1 MSEASQAPEIHQGAQ
16 ARPAALFRALEKCLR
31 APQDALARFVPDELN
46 LFMHLG
52 AAANTSLI
60 ISAASGILLLFFYVP
75 AVDQAYDSLT
85 GPVALFI
92 RTLHR
97 YSSDA
102 CMLLVLLHVLK
113 TFAQARFVGARW
125 LAWFTGLLLLFTLWI
140 DGWLGYWMLWDE
152 SGAETAK
159 MTAAMVDR
167 LGLFSNPLSRGFA
180 SHGSLNS
187 LLFFVV
193 FFCHIAIPLLL
204 AAGIWL
210 HLLRIN
216 KPRLLTN
223 RPLTL
228 ALVLSLLVVSL
239 IFSAPANGEADL
251 GKITGQYVLDPWY
264 QLPLLLYERAGE
276 GVLWL
281 AALFAS
287 LALIAVPW
295 VFGRRRRAPAKVN
308 SERCTGC
315 EQCVKDCP
323 FGANAMIQ
331 LNGRKVSSIDPDKCT
346 SCGICVGSCS
356 PAAIVLPELPLA
368 DVREKIDRWY
378 DGSSHD
384 ELIFLCREACVVAPE
399 SISAEGTHTELPGVR
414 IIEVPCAG
422 FVHPEL
428 VQRAQRRGANRV
440 TVAACGADPQFRLGA
455 RWTLDRLSGKRDPG
469 DKIRLPAPEKF
480 NLLRLSAFGL
490 SELKR
495 STAVKPARSRAH
507 WVAGGAVWLAL
518 VLLCALSGWITV
530 SPARVPESE
539 LVMTFLHSGEVLSD
553 SAQRAGND
561 VAPHMRG
568 AQTSLAKRAPVAM
581 RVLID
586 GKEVLNQSYAPS
598 GLSDNG
604 PSSAIERIAVVP
616 GEHLIRIELN
626 DTGIEGPW
634 KLHDSRVVKFSQG
647 QRHVVRFETGRGFTW
662 E

>member
-1 MSEASQAPEIHQGAQ
+1 MSEAAQPPKIHPGAQ
-16 ARPAALFRALEKCLR
+16 GRPAALFRALEKCLR

-85 GPVALFI
+85 GPLALFI

-167 LGLFSNPLSRGFA
+167 LGLFSNPLSRGFV

-228 ALVLSLLVVSL
+228 ALGLSMVAVSL
-239 IFSAPANGEADL
+239 IFPAPAHGEAEL

-276 GVLWL
+276 GLLWL

-295 VFGRRRRAPAKVN
+295 VLGRRRRAPAKVN

-331 LNGRKVSSIDPDKCT
+331 LNGRKVSSIDPDKCA

-368 DVREKIDRWY
+368 DVREKIDRWF

-384 ELIFLCREACVVAPE
+384 ELIFLCREACVVAPD
-399 SISAEGTHTELPGVR
+399 SISAEGTHAELPGVR

-490 SELKR
+490 PELKR
-495 STAVKPARSRAH
+495 ATAVKPARRRAH
-507 WVAGGAVWLAL
+507 WVAGGAFWLAL
-518 VLLCALSGWITV
+518 VSLCAFSGWITV
-530 SPARVPESE
+530 SPARVPDSE

-586 GKEVLNQSYAPS
+586 GKEVLNHSYAPS

-604 PSSAIERIAVVP
+604 PSSAIERIAVVQ

-626 DTGIEGPW
+626 DTGIDGKW
-634 KLHDSRVVKFSQG
+634 MLHDSRVVKFSQG